1 MARNGRE
8 VILFTVDSY
17 RIHLP
22 APSHSSQKTT
32 STFYRES
39 GQILLPQQHATEF
52 FLTYVKTLNR
62 LNTGAGI
69 HNVLLLESLINR
81 RNPLTSWT
89 RQQREQKVTMQQN
102 ELEPILMMR

>member
-22 APSHSSQKTT
+22 APSSQKTT
-32 STFYRES
+32 CTFYRES

-81 RNPLTSWT
+81 RNPVNQCWT